1 MATITLTNS
10 PLESSLST
18 FTTPGSLINFSSS
31 VSADLDSLLSVGAG
45 FDSEPAVSGLT
56 FTYKNPSYSGEIG
69 DYNFKGTV
77 TTKFNSNDELQ
88 SASGSL
94 TGATIATSD
103 GTITLKGSAKT
114 QTSATKTAYSF
125 SFSDL
130 SFVGT
135 NGSAWSFKGSIA
147 ESYSYDLKTD
157 DEIYKS
163 SVSITSFS
171 STDINKNKLTLSGS
185 LKYSDTTELWTGYM
199 TTLSLTVGTSKL
211 AASGLKISYETLVS
225 TTQLGT
231 VADWSAQIFS
241 GNDTITSTAG
251 NNVVNGYAGNDKLV
265 GGKGSDVFQF
275 TTALDKTTNVDQI
288 VNFKKAGT
296 DTLQLKSSL
305 FADYRGAQDFIT
317 DTTTMTDHACII
329 YNSAKGTLS
338 YDADG
343 TGSIEAVQFATLV
356 GKVTFTADDITLI

>member
-1 MATITLTNS
+1 MAVFTLTNS

-18 FTTPGSLINFSSS
+18 FISPASFIDFSSS
-31 VSADLDSLLSVGAG
+31 VSADLDSLISVGAG
-45 FDSEPAVSGLT
+45 FDSDPTVSGLT
-56 FTYKNPSYSGEIG
+56 STYKNPTYSSEIG
-69 DYNFKGTV
+69 DYSFKGTI
-77 TTKFNSNDELQ
+77 TTKFNSDGELQ
-88 SASGSL
+88 SANGSL
-94 TGATIATSD
+94 SGATITTSD
-103 GTITLKGSAKT
+103 GVVTLKGLVKT
-114 QTSATKTAYSF
+114 QTSTTKTAYSF
-125 SFSDL
+125 TYSDL
-130 SFVGT
+130 NFVGT
-135 NGSAWSFKGSIA
+135 NGSAWSFKGSIGQSFSYDSKTDA
-147 ESYSYDLKTD
+147 ESY
-157 DEIYKS
+157 KS
-163 SVSITSFS
+163 SASITSFS

-185 LKYSDTTELWTGYM
+185 LKYSDSTGLWTGYI
-199 TTLSLTVGTSKL
+199 TTLSLTMGTSKL
-211 AASGLKISYETLVS
+211 TASGLKISYETLAS

-231 VADWSAQIFS
+231 VLDWSAQIFS

-296 DTLQLKSSL
+296 DTLQLKSTL
-305 FADYRGAQDFIT
+305 FEDYRGAQDFIT
-317 DTTTMTDHACII
+317 DVNSMTDHACII

-356 GKVTFTADDITLI
+356 GKVTFTAADITLI